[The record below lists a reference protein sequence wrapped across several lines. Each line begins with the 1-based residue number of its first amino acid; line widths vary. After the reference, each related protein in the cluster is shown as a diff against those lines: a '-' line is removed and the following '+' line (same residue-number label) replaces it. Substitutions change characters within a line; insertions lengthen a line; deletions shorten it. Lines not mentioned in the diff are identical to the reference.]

1 MDKRPFCTIIVPTLN
16 EEKYL
21 PLLLSD
27 LANQTY
33 QEFEV
38 IVVDAQSQ
46 DCTIDQA
53 EEFNSKLDL
62 KTIVVTKKNVAYQRN
77 RGTNFAK
84 GKWVVFMDADNRLP
98 DYFLRG
104 IRYQLDRNPTTEIFT
119 CLLDTN
125 HYPYKHKP
133 TAHALN
139 LGVRIASQFSGSGF
153 GALIGIK
160 TKLTENLK
168 FNEEILLSED
178 GEFIRQAV
186 DQGLNFQYWTHP
198 KFFSSFRRYDKD
210 GLINISSVWLS
221 NHINKIITGKRL
233 DTSDSYPMNGGTYY
247 QERNHSTTEPLPK
260 MLAAKINGHD
270 TIFKKL
276 YQKFLN

>member
-1 MDKRPFCTIIVPTLN
+1 MNNTPFFTIIIPTLN
-16 EEKYL
+16 EEDYL

-27 LANQTY
+27 LTEQTY
-33 QEFEV
+33 QNFEV
-38 IVVDAQSQ
+38 IVVDSQSE
-46 DCTIDQA
+46 DATIA
-53 EEFNSKLDL
+53 ESKKFNSELNL
-62 KTIVVTKKNVAYQRN
+62 NTISVTKRNVAHQRN
-77 RGTNFAK
+77 EGARSAK
-84 GKWVVFMDADNRLP
+84 GKWIIFMDADNRLP
-98 DYFLRG
+98 NYFLRG
-104 IRYQLDRNPTTEIFT
+104 IRYQLDRNPDTKIFT
-119 CLLDTN
+119 CLLDAS

-168 FNEEILLSED
+168 FNEDILLSED

-221 NHINKIITGKRL
+221 NHINKLVTGKRL
-233 DTSDSYPMNGGTYY
+233 DTTESYPMGGGSYY
-247 QERNHSTTEPLPK
+247 QNCPQTTTKSLPK
-260 MLAAKINGHD
+260 ILETKTKKID
-270 TIFKKL
+270 LIFKKI
-276 YQKFLN
+276 YQKLIN